1 MVRIVSDS
9 AALRPSHNSQL
20 MCQGGKRIAHNSR
33 PRTWKKTTNSVGKPL
48 HSTSVGVAIF
58 FSLIFSY
65 LQRQRQGG
73 QDGCM

>member
-1 MVRIVSDS
+1 MLHSKLTASCPLHTNSSDKK
-9 AALRPSHNSQL
+9 Q
-20 MCQGGKRIAHNSR
+20 R

-65 LQRQRQGG
+65 LQ
-73 QDGCM
+73 